1 MIKLHH
7 LLSTLFLFLFTLLSA
22 QEDLSLSQAIAK
34 GLANNY
40 QIQIAEKSIEQAQV
54 QDDWAVAGRYPTI
67 NFTINSNNSYRN
79 TNNPASFL
87 IRQDA
92 ITTIFVPGVDLNWT
106 IFNGHRVKLTKQQ
119 LSEQVK
125 LNEANLQIAVEGSVQ
140 QIILAYYAALIQA
153 EQLEVLDEVLK
164 VSRDRIGYQ
173 KIRQEFGQAGT
184 FELLQSQD
192 AYLNDSI
199 SYMNQQNTYQ
209 NALRDLKLAMG
220 EDEPTATYRLTDILI
235 DDAADYELASL
246 KQRMLANNRNLQ
258 LLFVNRELANL
269 GTKIQES
276 TLKPSLSL
284 RSGLNYDVNYTT
296 GTQTF
301 RSFAPGQ
308 PPTSDEIPRV
318 AARTL
323 TGFANLTGTYT
334 LFDGGARK
342 RSIEAAQINE
352 MMTQLDIQDLKRQ
365 LNNQL
370 ENTYAT
376 YNTQKDLV
384 KVAGQ
389 LVENAQQ
396 NLNIAEERFR
406 GGLINSFDYRAI
418 QLNFIN
424 ANQAKLTAI
433 FNLKTTETALT
444 QLIGGLTR

>member
-1 MIKLHH
+1 MIKLQH
-7 LLSTLFLFLFTLLSA
+7 LLSFLLFLSSLPLSA

-40 QIQIAEKSIEQAQV
+40 QIQIAEKSIEQAQI
-54 QDDWAVAGRYPTI
+54 QDDWAVAGGYPII
-67 NFTINSNNSYRN
+67 NFNIASNNSYRN
-79 TNNPASFL
+79 TDNPASFL

-92 ITTIFVPGVDLNWT
+92 VTTILTPSIDLNWT
-106 IFNGHRVKLTKQQ
+106 IFNGHRVKLSKQQ

-125 LNEANLQIAVEGSVQ
+125 LNEASLQIAVEGSVQ
-140 QIILAYYAALIQA
+140 QIILTYYAALIQA
-153 EQLEVLDEVLK
+153 EQLEVLGEVLE

-173 KIRQEFGQAGT
+173 EIRQEFGQAGT

-199 SYMNQQNTYQ
+199 SYMNQQNAYQ

-220 EDEPTATYRLTDILI
+220 VDDINTQYRLTDMLI
-235 DDAADYELASL
+235 DDAPDYELATL
-246 KQRMLANNRNLQ
+246 QQQMLANNRNLQ

-269 GTKIQES
+269 GTRIQES
-276 TLKPSLSL
+276 SLKPTLSL
-284 RSGLNYDVNYTT
+284 RSGLTYDINYTT
-296 GTQTF
+296 GSQTF

-308 PPTSDEIPRV
+308 APTSDEIPRV
-318 AARTL
+318 AARTF

-342 RSIEAAQINE
+342 RNIEAAQINE
-352 MMTQLDIQDLKRQ
+352 MITQLDIQDLKRQ
-365 LNNQL
+365 LNVQL

-384 KVAGQ
+384 KVADQ
-389 LVENAQQ
+389 LVKNASQ
-396 NLNIAEERFR
+396 NLTIAEERFR

-424 ANQAKLTAI
+424 ANQAKLNAI